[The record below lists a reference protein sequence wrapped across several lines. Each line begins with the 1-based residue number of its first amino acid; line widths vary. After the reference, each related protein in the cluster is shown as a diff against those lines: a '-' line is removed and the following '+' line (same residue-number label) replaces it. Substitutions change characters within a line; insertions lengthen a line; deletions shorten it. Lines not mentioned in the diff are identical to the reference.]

1 MSKLIRLVGRR
12 ASFTSIFYSVFVYS
26 LPMPFEDGFRD
37 IELHSVLES
46 YLDTIVV

>member
-12 ASFTSIFYSVFVYS
+12 ASFTSTFCSSFVHP
-26 LPMPFEDGFRD
+26 LPMLFKDGFRD
-37 IELHSVLES
+37 IELHSALES